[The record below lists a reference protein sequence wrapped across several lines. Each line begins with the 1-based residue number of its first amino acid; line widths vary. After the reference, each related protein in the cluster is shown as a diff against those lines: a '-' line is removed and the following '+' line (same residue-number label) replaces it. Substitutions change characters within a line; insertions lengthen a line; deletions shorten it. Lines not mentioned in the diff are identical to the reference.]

1 MASEP
6 FRGQKRKR
14 EHHHHHSKGGTN
26 PHVNVIQKLDGKI
39 TTQGGPQSKSTLQE
53 SHSKGGRI
61 NQREKAKSLQAV
73 REQLPIWRSRKDIRE
88 ALDQNDVLILSGET
102 GSGKSTQVPQFL
114 LESQWCKGQIAIT
127 QPRRVAA
134 ISLARRVAAEMGTTL
149 GSSSPASRVGY
160 SVRFDNSTSPAMR
173 VKYLTEGMLLQE
185 LLRDPWLKNYS
196 IVVVDE
202 VHERS
207 INVDLILGFL
217 RRIVTGEAQG
227 EGKREKR
234 LKVVIMSA
242 TVDVESF
249 VEFFQ
254 TGFRKI
260 EEQQKQEAADEE
272 EDNYSES
279 SWSGIST
286 SEDEKAPLQKD
297 NSIPVNG
304 NVTKALLRF
313 KNKPRDKSDYITI
326 NGKVINLVPDRSKS
340 QQKEPCL
347 GQPNGQNEEY
357 RTLDTKHV
365 ATCFIK
371 GRQYPVQVFY
381 MPEPTNDFLES
392 SLTAVFQIHYG
403 EPLPG
408 DILVFLT
415 GQDTVEALQ
424 KSVEDHATGMAPEMP
439 KILVLPLFAA
449 LSPAQQAQVFL
460 PAHGYTRKVILATN
474 IAETSLTIP
483 GIRYVIDTGKAK
495 AKHFHNGL
503 GLESLLVKTISQSSA
518 IQRKGRA
525 GREMPGKCWRLYT
538 EQGYQEMEKTGQ
550 PEILRCDLSS
560 ALLVMKARG
569 VDDVINFPLM
579 NPPRRDGIENGLL
592 HLLTLGALT
601 ERGVISSIGIQMSR
615 LPLLPSLARV
625 IVEGAR
631 NDGEYLLEII
641 DIVAA
646 LTVENLFLNP
656 ATEEKREEADTA
668 RAELTRRQ
676 GDLLTFLATVR
687 SYAAENANRKAWTE
701 KRYISHRGMQN
712 VMNVR
717 KQLRS
722 LCQQQ
727 KLLPPSSSLKFHDY
741 DEGPLNVSEDISTSI
756 LKCFLK
762 GFHANTARLM
772 PDGSYKTFVGNH
784 AVAIHPS
791 SVLFGKKVEAL
802 MFVQF
807 VFTNKSY
814 ARGVSAVQLNWIGDA
829 LDGGEIA

>member
-1 MASEP
+1 M
-6 FRGQKRKR
+6 RGQKRKR
-14 EHHHHHSKGGTN
+14 ENHHIKGGSN
-26 PHVNVIQKLDGKI
+26 PHVNIINRPDGKI
-39 TTQGGPQSKSTLQE
+39 TIHGGPQSKSALQKPD
-53 SHSKGGRI
+53 SKGGV
-61 NQREKAKSLQAV
+61 NQREKAKSLQAT
-73 REQLPIWRSRKDIRE
+73 REQLPIWGSRRE
-88 ALDQNDVLILSGET
+88 IQDALNQKDVLILSGET
-102 GSGKSTQVPQFL
+102 GSGKSTQVPQLL
-114 LESQWCKGQIAIT
+114 LESHWCRGQIAIT

-134 ISLARRVAAEMGTTL
+134 ISLARRVAAEMATTL
-149 GSSSPASRVGY
+149 GSSSPASKVGY

-173 VKYLTEGMLLQE
+173 IKYLTEGMLLQE

-227 EGKREKR
+227 QGKREKR
-234 LKVVIMSA
+234 LKVVVMSA

-249 VEFFQ
+249 VEFFE
-254 TGFRKI
+254 TGFRKT
-260 EEQQKQEAADEE
+260 EEQQKQEVNEE
-272 EDNYSES
+272 EDGYSES

-286 SEDEKAPLQKD
+286 SEDEKPPFQKD
-297 NSIPVNG
+297 NSVTANG
-304 NVTKALLRF
+304 NITKAPLKS
-313 KNKPRDKSDYITI
+313 KNKRQDKSDYITI

-340 QQKEPCL
+340 QPKEPSL
-347 GQPNGQNEEY
+347 NQPNGQSGEH
-357 RTLDTKHV
+357 RSVGTKHV
-365 ATCFIK
+365 SACFIK
-371 GRQYPVQVFY
+371 GQQYPVQVFY

-392 SLTAVFQIHYG
+392 ALTAVFQIHYG

-460 PAHGYTRKVILATN
+460 PAQGYTRKVILATN

-495 AKHFHNGL
+495 EKHFHNGL
-503 GLESLLVKTISQSSA
+503 NLESLLVKTVSQSSA

-560 ALLVMKARG
+560 ALLVMKARR

-579 NPPRRDGIENGLL
+579 NPPHRDGIENGLL

-601 ERGVISSIGIQMSR
+601 ERGAISSIGIQMSR
-615 LPLLPSLARV
+615 LPLSPSLARV

-646 LTVENLFLNP
+646 LTIENLFLKP

-741 DEGPLNVSEDISTSI
+741 DEGPINVSEDVSASI

-762 GFHANTARLM
+762 GFHANTARLI

-784 AVAIHPS
+784 TVAIHPS

-807 VFTNKSY
+807 VYTNKSY
-814 ARGVSAVQLNWIGDA
+814 AKGVSAVQFSWINDA
-829 LDGGEIA
+829 VDYTGEDDRGMA